1 MERKL
6 VDADLYFQN
15 VVIGADLDAVTFA
28 HQNKYFLI
36 KNRSPYHHSYED
48 IEQEWAKKIY
58 QLYEMALVPFVD
70 KSNVIRV
77 FLEEKIIK
85 VFTDRNVYT
94 VRYDRLHL
102 YDDENLEG
110 VSLNRELLHYR
121 VIDWFDCQGLYNI
134 ENLPISTSEK
144 FVSNIQ
150 FFLSKRIDGNQ
161 KYYDLFCESF
171 LTEEQ
176 LKKFDYSD
184 TMARF
189 KIVDT
194 LKKKGISNPR
204 MSSWKRDIFPIYKT
218 I

>member
-1 MERKL
+1 MD
-6 VDADLYFQN
+6 VDADFKWGD
-15 VVIGADLDAVTFA
+15 VVIGADLDAVQFA
-28 HQNKYFLI
+28 HDNKFHLV
-36 KNRSPYHHSYED
+36 KNRTPYHHSYEQV
-48 IEQEWAKKIY
+48 EEEWALKLY
-58 QLYEMALVPFVD
+58 NLYELCLVPFSDKVQSVRVVD
-70 KSNVIRV
+70 EQN
-77 FLEEKIIK
+77 IIK
-85 VFTDRNVYT
+85 VYTEHNVFIVQYE
-94 VRYDRLHL
+94 RLHVF
-102 YDDENLEG
+102 DDAGVTGYNL
-110 VSLNRELLHYR
+110 SRELDYYR